1 MIVGMDFGT
10 TNSGMALYNGRSV
23 NVLPLDPANNNPRIA
38 RTALYITNEQ
48 QIYIGRD
55 ALNRYFAQNVGRP
68 VKTKKV
74 WIGEIEIRGADMHY
88 VTDVYVYVDVF
99 SPGRLLLSIKT
110 SLRDADYPGTVI
122 GQHYYSLENLIGLY
136 LNITKTRAEQ
146 QVGQPLRQV
155 VLGRPVRFATDPEKD
170 RLAQARLLQAA
181 FQAGYETVYLQPEP
195 IAAAYSYETT
205 INAPQNVLVFDFGG
219 GTLDLTVMRLG
230 DTAQERVL
238 ATGGIPIAGDV
249 FDQKLVR
256 AKLPRHFGAGSY
268 FGPRHKALTVPNWI
282 FDSFSSWQTILELQT
297 AENKKMLRD
306 IAQTAQRRYQIEAL
320 ESLVSSN
327 YGLQMFDIVEQ
338 AKRTLSEKRGATI
351 TLSGPGFRVQE
362 FVTRTEFEGIIRGEI
377 QAIDAHIDETM
388 AASGLK
394 SEQIDAVIRTG
405 GSSQVPA
412 FDEMLQQKFGPEK
425 VQRVDTFSSVT
436 AGLGIIAHGLE
447 TGQGTARAY
456 TPADVAPTKPVESS
470 RPRVSPINLDMMK
483 RRILVQE
490 GVIEAESAASD
501 RALVVLGTGQSV
513 TAVPLPKSFGHSEH
527 RDLESEKSA
536 ETAKS
541 ADSYS
546 LETLNL
552 PNNGQRAIT
561 ADWDEQLLIL
571 TSKYRFLLLTPRQ
584 LAEQQVAKVTLRQI
598 YQLGERE
605 VVCTVARWREVKAQ
619 EKLLLVTSA
628 GLARPYPTRVMI
640 ESVEAPVPLMFDN
653 PLPGVP
659 VFADGALGDVDE
671 AATLLLLARSGK
683 GLRTQVRQLRGSGTQ
698 LMNVAK
704 TDRVET
710 AVLCQ
715 PNDPVLLIT
724 TDGYGRQLLAEWIP
738 QPAKDNDKGKSLV
751 ARRSN
756 LIATVPNPYDVPLH
770 LLTSQRLILLE
781 NSLPL
786 DESSK
791 TFPLLKLQKG
801 ETVLT
806 VVSKQLAVINEQQSL
821 KLTH

>member
-10 TNSGMALYNGRSV
+10 TNSGMAVYNGRSV
-23 NVLPLDPANNNPRIA
+23 TILPLDPANNNPRVA

-48 QIYIGRD
+48 QITIGRD
-55 ALNRYFAQNVGRP
+55 ALNRYFEQNVGRP

-74 WIGEIEIRGADMHY
+74 WIGEIEIRGADMYY

-110 SLRDADYPGTVI
+110 SLRDADYPGTII
-122 GQHYYSLENLIGLY
+122 GQHYYSLENLIALY

-146 QVGQPLRQV
+146 HLGQPLNQV

-170 RLAQARLLQAA
+170 RLAQIRLLQAA

-195 IAAAYSYETT
+195 IAAAYSYETS
-205 INAPQNVLVFDFGG
+205 IDAPQNVLVFDFGG

-230 DTAQERVL
+230 DKTRQRVL
-238 ATGGIPIAGDV
+238 ATGGIPVAGDV

-256 AKLPRHFGAGSY
+256 AKLPRHFGEGSY

-297 AENKKMLRD
+297 AENKRLLRD
-306 IAQTAQRRYQIEAL
+306 IAQTAQRRYQLEAL
-320 ESLVSSN
+320 ESLVASN

-338 AKRTLSEKRGATI
+338 AKRTLSEKRGAAI
-351 TLSGPGFRVQE
+351 TLEGPGFKVQE
-362 FVTRTEFEGIIRGEI
+362 FVTRTEFETIIRAEI

-394 SEQIDAVIRTG
+394 PEQIDAVIRTG
-405 GSSQVPA
+405 GSSQVQA
-412 FDEMLQQKFGPEK
+412 FDEMLQRKFGPEK

-436 AGLGIIAHGLE
+436 AGLGIFAHGLE
-447 TGQGTARAY
+447 AGHETARAY
-456 TPADVAPTKPVESS
+456 TPADVAPVEPAKIS
-470 RPRVSPINLDMMK
+470 RPKVGPVNLEMMK

-490 GVIEAESAASD
+490 GVIEAGSAESD
-501 RALVVLGTGQSV
+501 RALVVLGAGQMI
-513 TAVPLPKSFGHSEH
+513 TAVPLPDVFNRGGRGERREEREQ
-527 RDLESEKSA
+527 RDFEEESAQSVDSPLEE
-536 ETAKS
+536 
-541 ADSYS
+541 
-546 LETLNL
+546 LGL
-552 PNNGQRAIT
+552 PQNGQRAIT

-571 TSKYRFLLLTPRQ
+571 TSTYRFLLLTPRQ
-584 LAEQQVAKVTLRQI
+584 LAEQQMARISLRQVF
-598 YQLGERE
+598 QLGERE
-605 VVCTVARWREVKAQ
+605 VLCTVARWREIKMQ

-640 ESVEAPVPLMFDN
+640 ESIEAPMPLLFDN

-659 VFADGALGDVDE
+659 IFADGAPAGAPGGVAE
-671 AATLLLLARSGK
+671 ADTLLLLSRGGK
-683 GLRTQVRQLRGSGTQ
+683 GLRTTVGQLRGSGTQ

-704 TDRVET
+704 GDRVET

-715 PNDPVLLIT
+715 PSDPVLLFT
-724 TDGYGRQLLAEWIP
+724 EDGYGRMLLANWVA
-738 QPAKDNDKGKSLV
+738 QPPRENDKGKSLIARIGDLV
-751 ARRSN
+751 A
-756 LIATVPNPYDVPLH
+756 AVPNPYDAPIY
-770 LLTSQRLILLE
+770 LLTSQRLLLWE
-781 NSLPL
+781 NGRLPL

-791 TFPLLKLQKG
+791 TSPLLKLHKN

-806 VVSKQLAVINEQQSL
+806 VIGNP
-821 KLTH
+821 